1 MSSILLAL
9 LLVGFVTLVQAYV
22 PANSAA
28 VSSAGRTSPSIISA
42 RNALFSS
49 SKTLHLCGSTGSS
62 RSGSAA
68 ATAATQARICHLLA
82 AVKSETLGEDDG
94 GGIPSRSRRRRMLAK
109 VLAAR
114 QRVARGLQVMT
125 KSKVSATI
133 ASRLVNAKSN
143 ARAKLCAIVSATRKR
158 KRHLAAAM
166 ALFLATTLGSS
177 GAVSG
182 QHALDATSASMHAS
196 TASQM
201 QMQQHRPQVVRMA
214 SSTSDGVAIQNSG
227 GGEVMHIGTTRVAR
241 RGTGGNALASTTSSS
256 TDSTPSTF
264 RIGRKPSTSTT
275 HTREPM
281 AAIGIAKPASAKTTN
296 AATSTN
302 DPKTAVKAAEE
313 ATKRTLVSALRDL
326 QEYMA
331 GPKSDTM
338 LLLLATAL
346 VTPLCKQAGI
356 SPILGFLAAGMMMG
370 PNALG
375 VIGDMHNVEMMGEL
389 GIVFFLFEM
398 GIELSIE
405 RLKSMRRDVFGLG
418 LSQFLGTAAAVAA
431 VGKLAFNLPANALV
445 VLGGGLA
452 LSSSAFVL
460 QLLKDK
466 EQLST
471 RFGKAS
477 FGILLLQDLAVV
489 PLLVV
494 TPILAGGGAGL
505 GAALGSALVKAT
517 LALSAIAFTGHV
529 VLDPLFNTV
538 AKAKTQEA
546 FLGVTLLTVLGMS
559 FMTEGLGLSN
569 TLGAFLAGVLLSETK
584 YRYQI
589 EADIAPFR
597 GILLGLFFVTVGFEI
612 DVGLI
617 LSQLPLVSAVVL
629 GILAVK
635 AAVAALASLAFG
647 LSLST
652 SMQTALIVSQA
663 GEFAFVAFG
672 LAKSFGIL
680 SPQQTKFL
688 LTCVSLTMA
697 LTPFLSSVGGK
708 IASKLEEGKSDENMV
723 DLVRDAEDREVIESD
738 DFVVVVGYGTVGRVV
753 TDLLQRKFIQY
764 ECVEVNP
771 QRAALARSKGL
782 PVFYGDVARPEIAD
796 AFNVG
801 KAKAVIVT
809 IADKA
814 EATRMVIALRRQYPG
829 LKIFARAAD
838 ADHAQ
843 RLQKT
848 LDVVAMVPIIPEDN
862 VLLTLPFGG
871 AVLKSLGAQPEEVNA
886 ILEAKRKD
894 VLNMRGQGEAEATLV
909 ELGVN
914 TDEER
919 AELIEALKE
928 KSPMVAEVL
937 SQNEPTPALEEI
949 KETEDESEAEE
960 VVAESVEVEADESD
974 SIDDATTSPSFQ
986 QSLLERQLKQ
996 S

>member
-1 MSSILLAL
+1 MRSLSMAVMVLVLGSSLVHAYSPGTAASSRLAAPISSISSAHRGLFGPQRCQSCGPAAAAAAGEVGPAANHIHGSLFSTGKSRSSRTGSKLLASTKSQGWAEEHDEHKRASDTSMSSRQKRLLMKAL
-9 LLVGFVTLVQAYV
+9 
-22 PANSAA
+22 S
-28 VSSAGRTSPSIISA
+28 
-42 RNALFSS
+42 
-49 SKTLHLCGSTGSS
+49 
-62 RSGSAA
+62 
-68 ATAATQARICHLLA
+68 
-82 AVKSETLGEDDG
+82 
-94 GGIPSRSRRRRMLAK
+94 
-109 VLAAR
+109 AR
-114 QRVARGLQVMT
+114 QRVTQRIVGGANIPA
-125 KSKVSATI
+125 KI
-133 ASRLVNAKSN
+133 ASRVAQSSSK
-143 ARAKLCAIVSATRKR
+143 ARAKLLAALSATRKH
-158 KRHLAAAM
+158 KRHFAAAM
-166 ALFLATTLGSS
+166 ALFLATLSSS
-177 GAVSG
+177 GLAVGG
-182 QHALDATSASMHAS
+182 QHAVAGGSGADMHAS
-196 TASQM
+196 ASQM
-201 QMQQHRPQVVRMA
+201 QQQQRPQVVRMT
-214 SSTSDGVAIQNSG
+214 SSTTDHASDVLR
-227 GGEVMHIGTTRVAR
+227 VGTTLVAR
-241 RGTGGNALASTTSSS
+241 KGITATSSS
-256 TDSTPSTF
+256 SVADNAPSTF
-264 RIGRKPSTSTT
+264 RIERKPGTSLSNS
-275 HTREPM
+275 REPM
-281 AAIGIAKPASAKTTN
+281 AAIGFAKPASAKSTKVTTN
-296 AATSTN
+296 N
-302 DPKTAVKAAEE
+302 DPKAAVIAAKET
-313 ATKRTLVSALRDL
+313 TKRTLVSALRDL
-326 QEYMA
+326 QQYMA

-356 SPILGFLAAGMMMG
+356 SPILGFLATGMMMG

-375 VIGDMHNVEMMGEL
+375 VIGDMHNVEAMGEL

-431 VGKLAFNLPANALV
+431 VGKLAFNLPSNALV

-505 GAALGSALVKAT
+505 GAALGSALVKAG
-517 LALSAIAFTGHV
+517 LALSAIAFAGHF

-617 LSQLPLVSAVVL
+617 LSQLPLVSAVVF

-635 AAVAALASLAFG
+635 TAVAALASMAFG

-680 SPQQTKFL
+680 TPQQTKFL

-697 LTPFLSSVGGK
+697 LTPFLASLGGK
-708 IASKLEEGKSDENMV
+708 IASKLEEGKSDDNMV
-723 DLVRDAEDREVIESD
+723 DVVRDAEDREVIESD
-738 DFVVVVGYGTVGRVV
+738 DFVVVVGYGTVGKVV
-753 TDLLQRKFIQY
+753 TDLLQRKFIQF

-771 QRAALARSKGL
+771 ERAALARSKGL

-796 AFNVG
+796 AFNIG

-814 EATRMVIALRRQYPG
+814 DATRMVIALRRQYPG

-838 ADHAQ
+838 TDHAQ

-894 VLNMRGQGEAEATLV
+894 VLNMRGQGDAEATLV

-919 AELIEALKE
+919 AERIEELKE
-928 KSPMVAEVL
+928 SSPMVAEVL
-937 SQNEPTPALEEI
+937 EQNEAVPALEEI
-949 KETEDESEAEE
+949 EEDEVLE
-960 VVAESVEVEADESD
+960 DEGEKK
-974 SIDDATTSPSFQ
+974 DDATSDAVDSTPAPASFQ
-986 QSLLERQLKQ
+986 ESLLERQLKQ

>member
-1 MSSILLAL
+1 MRSLSMAVIVLLLGSTFVHAYSPCKTAASSRLAAPISSITSAHRGLFGPQRCQSCGPAAGGEVGPAANHIHGSLFSTGKSRSLRTSSKLLASTKSQGWAEEHDEHKRASDTSMSSRRKRHLMKAL
-9 LLVGFVTLVQAYV
+9 
-22 PANSAA
+22 S
-28 VSSAGRTSPSIISA
+28 
-42 RNALFSS
+42 
-49 SKTLHLCGSTGSS
+49 
-62 RSGSAA
+62 
-68 ATAATQARICHLLA
+68 
-82 AVKSETLGEDDG
+82 
-94 GGIPSRSRRRRMLAK
+94 
-109 VLAAR
+109 AR
-114 QRVARGLQVMT
+114 QRVTQRIVGANIPA
-125 KSKVSATI
+125 KI
-133 ASRLVNAKSN
+133 ASSFAQSSSK
-143 ARAKLCAIVSATRKR
+143 ARSKILAMLSATRKH

-166 ALFLATTLGSS
+166 ALFLATLSSS
-177 GAVSG
+177 GLAVG
-182 QHALDATSASMHAS
+182 CQHAVAGGNGVDMHAS
-196 TASQM
+196 ASQM
-201 QMQQHRPQVVRMA
+201 QQQQRPQVVRMA
-214 SSTSDGVAIQNSG
+214 SSTTDHASDVLR
-227 GGEVMHIGTTRVAR
+227 IGTTRVAR
-241 RGTGGNALASTTSSS
+241 KGITTTSSS
-256 TDSTPSTF
+256 SVTDNAPSTF
-264 RIGRKPSTSTT
+264 RIERKPGTSLSNS
-275 HTREPM
+275 REPM
-281 AAIGIAKPASAKTTN
+281 AAIGFAKPASAKSTKVTTN
-296 AATSTN
+296 N
-302 DPKTAVKAAEE
+302 DPKAAVIAAKET
-313 ATKRTLVSALRDL
+313 TKRTLVSALRDL
-326 QEYMA
+326 QQYMA

-356 SPILGFLAAGMMMG
+356 SPILGFLATGMMMG

-375 VIGDMHNVEMMGEL
+375 VIGDMHNVEAMGEL

-431 VGKLAFNLPANALV
+431 VGKLAFNLPSNALV

-505 GAALGSALVKAT
+505 GAALGSALVKAG
-517 LALSAIAFTGHV
+517 LALSAIAFAGHF

-617 LSQLPLVSAVVL
+617 LSQLPLVSAVVF

-635 AAVAALASLAFG
+635 TAVAALASMAFG

-680 SPQQTKFL
+680 TPQQTKFL

-697 LTPFLSSVGGK
+697 LTPFLASLGGK
-708 IASKLEEGKSDENMV
+708 LASKLEEGKSDDNMV
-723 DLVRDAEDREVIESD
+723 DVVRDAEDREVIESD
-738 DFVVVVGYGTVGRVV
+738 DFVVVVGYGTVGKVV
-753 TDLLQRKFIQY
+753 TDLLQRKFIQF

-771 QRAALARSKGL
+771 ERAALARSKGL

-796 AFNVG
+796 AFNIG

-814 EATRMVIALRRQYPG
+814 DATRMVIALRRQYPG

-838 ADHAQ
+838 TDHAQ

-894 VLNMRGQGEAEATLV
+894 VLNMRGQGDAEATLV

-919 AELIEALKE
+919 AERIEELKE
-928 KSPMVAEVL
+928 SSPMVAEVL
-937 SQNEPTPALEEI
+937 EQNEAVPALEEI
-949 KETEDESEAEE
+949 EEDEVLE
-960 VVAESVEVEADESD
+960 DEGEKKDDVTSD
-974 SIDDATTSPSFQ
+974 AVDSTPAPASFQ
-986 QSLLERQLKQ
+986 ESLLERQLKQ

>member
-1 MSSILLAL
+1 MFRHRGASHLLHFCRRYQKENLLLPEDTLETHRYSHALRVEEVASKVGRDFELEEKRAEILCKSSARLKVKVMPSSSARGSTRPGHGGAAAAGKFMPLILLLAL
-9 LLVGFVTLVQAYV
+9 FLAGCVSLAQAYV
-22 PANSAA
+22 PVNPVA
-28 VSSAGRTSPSIISA
+28 VSSAGQTSPSIISA
-42 RNALFSS
+42 RNALFST
-49 SKTLHLCGSTGSS
+49 SKTLCGSTGSAAA
-62 RSGSAA
+62 SAA
-68 ATAATQARICHLLA
+68 AARQARVCTNRHQDKSTGRQLF
-82 AVKSETLGEDDG
+82 AVKSESFEEEDDYG
-94 GGIPSRSRRRRMLAK
+94 LPSQSRRRRMLAK
-109 VLAAR
+109 VMAAR
-114 QRVARGLQVMT
+114 QRVTRGLHVMT
-125 KSKVSATI
+125 TSTVSTKI
-133 ASRLVNAKSN
+133 ASRLVSAKSN
-143 ARAKLCAIVSATRKR
+143 ARAKLCAIASSTRKR

-166 ALFLATTLGSS
+166 ALFLATTMGSS
-177 GAVSG
+177 GALGG
-182 QHALDATSASMHAS
+182 QHAVDAASGSMHANA
-196 TASQM
+196 ASQM
-201 QMQQHRPQVVRMA
+201 QMQQPRPQVVRMA
-214 SSTSDGVAIQNSG
+214 SSTSDGVAIQGSDG
-227 GGEVMHIGTTRVAR
+227 AEVMQIGGTTRVAR
-241 RGTGGNALASTTSSS
+241 RGTGG

-275 HTREPM
+275 RTREPM
-281 AAIGIAKPASAKTTN
+281 AAIGIAKPASAKTT
-296 AATSTN
+296 TSTN
-302 DPKTAVKAAEE
+302 DPKAAVKAAEE

-326 QEYMA
+326 QQYMA

-356 SPILGFLAAGMMMG
+356 SPIFGFLAAGMMMG
-370 PNALG
+370 PNALS

-431 VGKLAFNLPANALV
+431 VSKVAFNLPANALV

-612 DVGLI
+612 DVGLV

-738 DFVVVVGYGTVGRVV
+738 DFVVVVGYGTVGKVV

-771 QRAALARSKGL
+771 ERAALARSKGL
-782 PVFYGDVARPEIAD
+782 PVFYGAAAR
-796 AFNVG
+796 F
-801 KAKAVIVT
+801 
-809 IADKA
+809 
-814 EATRMVIALRRQYPG
+814 
-829 LKIFARAAD
+829 
-838 ADHAQ
+838 
-843 RLQKT
+843 
-848 LDVVAMVPIIPEDN
+848 
-862 VLLTLPFGG
+862 
-871 AVLKSLGAQPEEVNA
+871 
-886 ILEAKRKD
+886 
-894 VLNMRGQGEAEATLV
+894 
-909 ELGVN
+909 
-914 TDEER
+914 
-919 AELIEALKE
+919 
-928 KSPMVAEVL
+928 
-937 SQNEPTPALEEI
+937 
-949 KETEDESEAEE
+949 
-960 VVAESVEVEADESD
+960 
-974 SIDDATTSPSFQ
+974 
-986 QSLLERQLKQ
+986 
-996 S
+996 

>member
-1 MSSILLAL
+1 MRSLSMAVIVLLLGSTFVHAYSPGKTAASSRLAAPISSITSAHRGLFGPQRCQSCGPAAGGE
-9 LLVGFVTLVQAYV
+9 VG
-22 PANSAA
+22 PAANHIHGS
-28 VSSAGRTSPSIISA
+28 
-42 RNALFSS
+42 LFSS
-49 SKTLHLCGSTGSS
+49 GKSRSLRTSSKLLASTKSQGWAEEHDEHKRASDTSMSS
-62 RSGSAA
+62 R
-68 ATAATQARICHLLA
+68 QKRLLMKA
-82 AVKSETLGEDDG
+82 LS
-94 GGIPSRSRRRRMLAK
+94 
-109 VLAAR
+109 AR
-114 QRVARGLQVMT
+114 QRVTQRIVGGA
-125 KSKVSATI
+125 KIPAKI
-133 ASRLVNAKSN
+133 ASRVAQSSSK
-143 ARAKLCAIVSATRKR
+143 ARSKILAILSATRKH

-166 ALFLATTLGSS
+166 ALFLATLSSS
-177 GAVSG
+177 GLAVGG
-182 QHALDATSASMHAS
+182 QHAVAGGSGVDMHAS
-196 TASQM
+196 ASQM
-201 QMQQHRPQVVRMA
+201 QQQQRPQVVRMA
-214 SSTSDGVAIQNSG
+214 SSTTDHAS
-227 GGEVMHIGTTRVAR
+227 EVLRIGTTRVAR
-241 RGTGGNALASTTSSS
+241 KGITAATSSS
-256 TDSTPSTF
+256 SVTENAPSTF
-264 RIGRKPSTSTT
+264 RIERKPGTSLSNS
-275 HTREPM
+275 REPM
-281 AAIGIAKPASAKTTN
+281 AGIGIAKPASAKSTKVTTN
-296 AATSTN
+296 N
-302 DPKTAVKAAEE
+302 DPKAAVIAAKET
-313 ATKRTLVSALRDL
+313 TKRTLVSALRDL
-326 QEYMA
+326 QQYMA

-356 SPILGFLAAGMMMG
+356 SPILGFLATGMMMG

-375 VIGDMHNVEMMGEL
+375 VIGDMHNVEAMGEL

-431 VGKLAFNLPANALV
+431 VGKLAFNLPSNALV

-505 GAALGSALVKAT
+505 GAALGSALVKAG
-517 LALSAIAFTGHV
+517 LALSAIAFAGHF

-617 LSQLPLVSAVVL
+617 LSQLPLVSAVVF

-635 AAVAALASLAFG
+635 TAVAALASMAFG

-680 SPQQTKFL
+680 TPQQTKFL

-697 LTPFLSSVGGK
+697 LTPFLASLGGK
-708 IASKLEEGKSDENMV
+708 IASKLEEGKSDDNMV
-723 DLVRDAEDREVIESD
+723 DVVRDAEDREVIESD
-738 DFVVVVGYGTVGRVV
+738 DFVVVVGYGTVGKVV
-753 TDLLQRKFIQY
+753 TDLLQRKFIQF

-771 QRAALARSKGL
+771 ERAALARSKGL

-796 AFNVG
+796 AFNIG

-838 ADHAQ
+838 TDHAQ

-894 VLNMRGQGEAEATLV
+894 VLNMRGQGDAEATLV

-919 AELIEALKE
+919 AERIEELKE
-928 KSPMVAEVL
+928 SSPMVAEVL
-937 SQNEPTPALEEI
+937 EQNEAVPALEEI
-949 KETEDESEAEE
+949 EEDEEEAVLE
-960 VVAESVEVEADESD
+960 DEGEKK
-974 SIDDATTSPSFQ
+974 DATSDAVDSTPAPASFQ
-986 QSLLERQLKQ
+986 ESLLERQLKQ

>member
-1 MSSILLAL
+1 MLLYPDGILI
-9 LLVGFVTLVQAYV
+9 QR
-22 PANSAA
+22 P
-28 VSSAGRTSPSIISA
+28 
-42 RNALFSS
+42 
-49 SKTLHLCGSTGSS
+49 SS
-62 RSGSAA
+62 RGN
-68 ATAATQARICHLLA
+68 IVLELA
-82 AVKSETLGEDDG
+82 IV
-94 GGIPSRSRRRRMLAK
+94 
-109 VLAAR
+109 
-114 QRVARGLQVMT
+114 
-125 KSKVSATI
+125 VSQI
-133 ASRLVNAKSN
+133 EASRAWVVAPQAPLIGPGTRGCLGITQCSN
-143 ARAKLCAIVSATRKR
+143 K
-158 KRHLAAAM
+158 
-166 ALFLATTLGSS
+166 
-177 GAVSG
+177 
-182 QHALDATSASMHAS
+182 
-196 TASQM
+196 
-201 QMQQHRPQVVRMA
+201 QQ
-214 SSTSDGVAIQNSG
+214 
-227 GGEVMHIGTTRVAR
+227 
-241 RGTGGNALASTTSSS
+241 
-256 TDSTPSTF
+256 
-264 RIGRKPSTSTT
+264 
-275 HTREPM
+275 
-281 AAIGIAKPASAKTTN
+281 
-296 AATSTN
+296 
-302 DPKTAVKAAEE
+302 
-313 ATKRTLVSALRDL
+313 
-326 QEYMA
+326 YMA

-370 PNALG
+370 PNALS

-431 VGKLAFNLPANALV
+431 VGKVAFNLPANALV

-612 DVGLI
+612 DVGLV

-738 DFVVVVGYGTVGRVV
+738 DFVVVVGYGTVGKVV

-771 QRAALARSKGL
+771 ERAALARSKGL

-848 LDVVAMVPIIPEDN
+848 LDIVAMVPIIPEDN

-894 VLNMRGQGEAEATLV
+894 VLNLRGQGDAEATLV

-919 AELIEALKE
+919 AERIEELKE

-937 SQNEPTPALEEI
+937 EQNEPTPLEEV
-949 KETEDESEAEE
+949 EEEEEEEEEEEGEAEE
-960 VVAESVEVEADESD
+960 VVAESMEEV
-974 SIDDATTSPSFQ
+974 DDDVTNPPSFQ